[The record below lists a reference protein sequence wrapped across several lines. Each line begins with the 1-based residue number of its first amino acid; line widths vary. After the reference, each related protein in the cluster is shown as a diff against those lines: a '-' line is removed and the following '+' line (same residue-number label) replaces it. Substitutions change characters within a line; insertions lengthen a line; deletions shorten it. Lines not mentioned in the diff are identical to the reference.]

1 VKTGACG
8 RIVKT
13 GDDDESLM
21 KSEVDCLPST
31 YSRHVCWNCCPVH
44 CTKPLLLNEQSLR
57 YYLTEPS
64 ISICLVHPRSAET
77 EGLLCYTWVCI
88 SAKQLHTEDWRVLT
102 VIDDANDNV
111 LSMADKGMD
120 YMATEEG
127 IYGKWVI

>member
-1 VKTGACG
+1 
-8 RIVKT
+8 
-13 GDDDESLM
+13 
-21 KSEVDCLPST
+21 
-31 YSRHVCWNCCPVH
+31 
-44 CTKPLLLNEQSLR
+44 LLELLSGTLYEASSPERAVLAILFN
-57 YYLTEPS
+57 EPS

-77 EGLLCYTWVCI
+77 GGLLCYTWVCRI
-88 SAKQLHTEDWRVLT
+88 SAKQLHTGDWRVLT